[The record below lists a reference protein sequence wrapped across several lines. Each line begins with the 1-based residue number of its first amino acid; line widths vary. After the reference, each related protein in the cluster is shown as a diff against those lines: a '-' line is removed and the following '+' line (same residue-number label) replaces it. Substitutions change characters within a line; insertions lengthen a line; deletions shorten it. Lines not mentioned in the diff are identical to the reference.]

1 MERPFHANLG
11 ISSIWQQTH
20 VFLYTQMHF
29 GNLHVVFEIL
39 YMYYSIGWIG
49 HADYMH
55 KMDRI
60 REVCQVCI
68 NLR

>member
-39 YMYYSIGWIG
+39 YMYYSIG
-49 HADYMH
+49 
-55 KMDRI
+55 
-60 REVCQVCI
+60 
-68 NLR
+68 